1 MSLFDLVHNY
11 FFFLFAT
18 WLMTRL
24 VSSDGL
30 LCHQSGTLIAK
41 PCTTQEVEFYESSV
55 YHPKFRAFMPQ
66 WFGTLSSGDTQQQQ
80 ISLAAAQQQGAI
92 AVQSQESSSTSAP
105 QSATQTPATPASDE
119 ASWTPS
125 GGKKLETGISI
136 VLENVADGFKRP
148 NVLDIKL
155 GARLWADDAPPAKR
169 AKLDAVSKETTS
181 STLGFRIAGMKV
193 WVGDGA
199 AEPTEFTNPYLT
211 RHEGCER
218 PQGEVVEKNGYRRYD
233 KWYGRTFTAD
243 NVKEGLRTFLAGA
256 KMGKV
261 DRSKLIASRLVEEL
275 RAVQHVLE
283 TEESRMYSSSVLI
296 IYEGDPDALEAA
308 LEEEKK
314 RKERKQEQA
323 SKDEEEEEEEEEED
337 DGIPIPGLTP
347 GGTLSTGDG
356 NGPVNIQIDPQ
367 TIGEI
372 GDIEDDDDDDE
383 PVIKVH
389 DLRLIDF
396 AHARWTPGQ
405 GPDENVLMGVRNL
418 LRIME
423 ELSRDG

>member
-1 MSLFDLVHNY
+1 M
-11 FFFLFAT
+11 
-18 WLMTRL
+18 
-24 VSSDGL
+24 
-30 LCHQSGTLIAK
+30 
-41 PCTTQEVEFYESSV
+41 EFYESSV
-55 YHPKFRAFMPQ
+55 YHPKFKAFMPQ
-66 WFGTLSSGDTQQQQ
+66 WFGTLSSGDNQQQQ
-80 ISLAAAQQQGAI
+80 ISLAAAQRQGAI
-92 AVQSQESSSTSAP
+92 AVQSQESQESSSTSAP

-136 VLENVADGFKRP
+136 VLENIADGFKRP

-169 AKLDAVSKETTS
+169 AKLDAVSRETTS
-181 STLGFRIAGMKV
+181 STLGFRITGMKV

-211 RHEGCER
+211 RHEGRER

-275 RAVQHVLE
+275 RAVRHVLE
-283 TEESRMYSSSVLI
+283 TEEIRMYSSSVLI

-308 LEEEKK
+308 LEEETK
-314 RKERKQEQA
+314 RKERKP
-323 SKDEEEEEEEEEED
+323 EEAGKEEEEED
-337 DGIPIPGLTP
+337 EDAGGILIPGLTP
-347 GGTLSTGDG
+347 GSSLPVSAGD
-356 NGPVNIQIDPQ
+356 GPVNIQIDPQ

-372 GDIEDDDDDDE
+372 GDIEDDEEDE

>member
-1 MSLFDLVHNY
+1 M
-11 FFFLFAT
+11 
-18 WLMTRL
+18 
-24 VSSDGL
+24 
-30 LCHQSGTLIAK
+30 
-41 PCTTQEVEFYESSV
+41 EFYESSV
-55 YHPKFRAFMPQ
+55 YHPKFKAFMPQ
-66 WFGTLSSGDTQQQQ
+66 WFGTLSSGDNQQQQ

-92 AVQSQESSSTSAP
+92 AVQSQESQESSSTSAP

-136 VLENVADGFKRP
+136 VLENIADGFKRP

-169 AKLDAVSKETTS
+169 AKLDAVSRETTS
-181 STLGFRIAGMKV
+181 STLGFRITGMKV

-211 RHEGCER
+211 RHEGRER

-275 RAVQHVLE
+275 RAVRHVLE
-283 TEESRMYSSSVLI
+283 TEEIRMYSSSVLI

-308 LEEEKK
+308 LEEETK
-314 RKERKQEQA
+314 RKERKP
-323 SKDEEEEEEEEEED
+323 EEAGKEEEEED
-337 DGIPIPGLTP
+337 EDAGGILIPGLTP
-347 GGTLSTGDG
+347 GSSLPVSAGD
-356 NGPVNIQIDPQ
+356 GPVNIQIDPQ

-372 GDIEDDDDDDE
+372 GDIEDDEEDE

>member
-1 MSLFDLVHNY
+1 
-11 FFFLFAT
+11 
-18 WLMTRL
+18 
-24 VSSDGL
+24 
-30 LCHQSGTLIAK
+30 
-41 PCTTQEVEFYESSV
+41 
-55 YHPKFRAFMPQ
+55 MPQ
-66 WFGTLSSGDTQQQQ
+66 WFGTLSSGDNQQQQ

-92 AVQSQESSSTSAP
+92 AVQSQESQESSSTSAP

-136 VLENVADGFKRP
+136 VLENIADGFKRP

-169 AKLDAVSKETTS
+169 AKLDAVSRETTS
-181 STLGFRIAGMKV
+181 STLGFRITGMKV

-211 RHEGCER
+211 RHEGRER

-275 RAVQHVLE
+275 RAVRHVLE
-283 TEESRMYSSSVLI
+283 TEEIRMYSSSVLI

-308 LEEEKK
+308 LEEETK
-314 RKERKQEQA
+314 RKERKP
-323 SKDEEEEEEEEEED
+323 EEAGKEEEEED
-337 DGIPIPGLTP
+337 EDAGGILIPGLTP
-347 GGTLSTGDG
+347 GSSLPVSAGD
-356 NGPVNIQIDPQ
+356 GPVNIQIDPQ

-372 GDIEDDDDDDE
+372 GDIEDDEEDE